1 MTTTVNRVFTLR
13 TYTARYAT
21 SDYVFNERKCKP
33 NHIHT
38 ILQLFKMHT
47 NTYIVLFTN
56 TIVSTPAGTIISNA
70 LYNLA
75 LHPHG
80 ACDLVWLC
88 HPGNIGPESGT
99 PCTVLYSFVQ
109 FCTVLYSFVQ
119 FCTILHASIDLVSV
133 YFGTKQGIVQNSVQL
148 NCP

>member
-1 MTTTVNRVFTLR
+1 MPRR
-13 TYTARYAT
+13 ITYST
-21 SDYVFNERKCKP
+21 NE

-99 PCTVLYSFVQ
+99 LCTVLYSFVQ
-109 FCTVLYSFVQ
+109 FCTVLYNFACLNRLGFSILRYQ
-119 FCTILHASIDLVSV
+119 TRHCTEFCTIKLPLVRSDDRASAQKSLR
-133 YFGTKQGIVQNSVQL
+133 TAAKRR
-148 NCP
+148 